1 VGWKL
6 GVRLEQ
12 IGEYRIAASREEVWQ
27 ALNDPEILG
36 ACIPGC
42 QDITAI
48 DSEHFDVKVKAKV
61 GPVSATFQAA
71 LSLQDLQPPQSYVIA
86 GNVKGGA
93 AGFGKGSAT
102 VTLAEDGAE
111 TLLRYSVKA
120 NIGGKLAQV
129 GSRLIDAAMR
139 KMADDFFSAFTQQL
153 ADTQVD
159 KKSNSPYETDGQW
172 MIWMIA
178 FAVLAIAMI
187 LAF

>member
-1 VGWKL
+1 M
-6 GVRLEQ
+6 EQ

-42 QDITAI
+42 QDITLI

-71 LSLQDLQPPQSYVIA
+71 LSLQDLKPPQSYVIA

-93 AGFGKGSAT
+93 AGFGKGSAM
-102 VTLAEDGAE
+102 VTLEEDGAE

-139 KMADDFFSAFTQQL
+139 KMADEFFSAFTQQL
-153 ADTQVD
+153 TDTQVD
-159 KKSNSPYETDGQW
+159 KKSNSDYETDGQS
-172 MIWMIA
+172 MIWVIA

>member
-1 VGWKL
+1 M
-6 GVRLEQ
+6 EQ

-42 QDITAI
+42 QDITLI
-48 DSEHFDVKVKAKV
+48 DSKHFDVKVKAKV

-71 LSLQDLQPPQSYVIA
+71 LSLQDLKPPQSYVIA

-93 AGFGKGSAT
+93 AGFGKGSAM
-102 VTLAEDGAE
+102 VTLEEDGAE

-139 KMADDFFSAFTQQL
+139 KMADEFFSAFTQQL
-153 ADTQVD
+153 AGEEVLVVDAQVD
-159 KKSNSPYETDGQW
+159 KKSNSDYETDGQS
-172 MIWMIA
+172 MIWVIA